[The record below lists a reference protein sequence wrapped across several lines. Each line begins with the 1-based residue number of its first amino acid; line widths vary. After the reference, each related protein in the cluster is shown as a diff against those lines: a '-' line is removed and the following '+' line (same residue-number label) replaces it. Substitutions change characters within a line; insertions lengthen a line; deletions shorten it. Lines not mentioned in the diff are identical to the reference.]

1 MPRRRR
7 IHVPCGT
14 YYVLRRTHS
23 PYPIFSQADDYALLE
38 SLLPAALRRTGATL
52 LAHCWTPNAIH
63 LALQIDAAPVGD
75 FMRELT
81 SQYAQHVHRR
91 TGERGQFFRRPYQS
105 TLIDPDAYLPMLI
118 HYLHYIPV
126 LTGLVHDPE
135 DYAHSSHRAYLGS
148 THQPW
153 LETKP
158 LLQLIDSFDED
169 RSAYR
174 RLLADAPF
182 TNVGTL
188 LERGHAETP
197 GIVGN
202 AQFIASLPRR
212 GRVSRSKWS
221 LEQIAAHVA
230 RAHDVSRAQLQSRSR
245 RRSLVL
251 ARAQMAWYV
260 TERRAGSLNE
270 VGRYLGHS
278 ASSLTRAIT
287 RHQRRQ
293 PELFTLDAFAALCPL
308 APPSSSGDNSPA
320 QGLSAWGTGSDGELL
335 QTSARAV
342 RGSPDER
349 LA

>member
-7 IHVPCGT
+7 THVPCGT

-23 PYPIFSQADDYALLE
+23 PRPIFSQPEDYALLE
-38 SLLPAALRRTGATL
+38 SLLPAVLRRTGARL
-52 LAHCWTPNAIH
+52 LAHCWVPNAIH
-63 LALQIDAAPVGD
+63 LALQVDAAPLGD

-81 SQYAQHVHRR
+81 SQYAQHLHRR

-126 LTGLVHDPE
+126 LTGLVHDPA
-135 DYAHSSHRAYLGS
+135 DYAHSSHRVYLGRV
-148 THQPW
+148 HQPW

-169 RSAYR
+169 RIVYR
-174 RLLADAPF
+174 RLLADAPPK
-182 TNVGTL
+182 NVAAL

-221 LEQIAAHVA
+221 LEQIAAYVA

-251 ARAQMAWYV
+251 GRAQMAWYV
-260 TERRAGSLNE
+260 TERRAASLSE
-270 VGRYLGHS
+270 VARYLGHS

-293 PELFTLDAFAALCPL
+293 PELFTLDAFASLCPL
-308 APPSSSGDNSPA
+308 APTNSGGDNSPEQEPRA
-320 QGLSAWGTGSDGELL
+320 RRSIDEAGFSQP
-335 QTSARAV
+335 SARAV
-342 RGSPDER
+342 GGDF
-349 LA
+349 